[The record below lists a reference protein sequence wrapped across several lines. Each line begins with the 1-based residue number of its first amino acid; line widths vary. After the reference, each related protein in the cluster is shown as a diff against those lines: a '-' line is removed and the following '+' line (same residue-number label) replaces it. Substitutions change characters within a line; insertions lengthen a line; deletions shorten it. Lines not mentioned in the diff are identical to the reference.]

1 MNNEL
6 SSLENRLTELIDA
19 YQSLRMENR
28 ELTSKVLQLQTENDR
43 SAEKLERAKEQIES
57 ILARLPTEEV

>member
-28 ELTSKVLQLQTENDR
+28 ELTSKVLQLQADNER
-43 SAEKLERAKEQIES
+43 SAEKLDRAKKQIES

>member
-1 MNNEL
+1 MNKEL

-43 SAEKLERAKEQIES
+43 TAEKLERAKEQIES